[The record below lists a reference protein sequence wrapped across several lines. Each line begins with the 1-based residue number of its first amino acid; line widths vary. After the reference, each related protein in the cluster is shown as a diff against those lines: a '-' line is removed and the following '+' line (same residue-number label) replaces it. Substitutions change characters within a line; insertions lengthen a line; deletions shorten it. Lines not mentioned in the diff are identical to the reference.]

1 MNIVFEFNGNLNYI
15 SSNDIMD
22 KGNIKIR
29 KL

>member
-22 KGNIKIR
+22 KGIIKIR